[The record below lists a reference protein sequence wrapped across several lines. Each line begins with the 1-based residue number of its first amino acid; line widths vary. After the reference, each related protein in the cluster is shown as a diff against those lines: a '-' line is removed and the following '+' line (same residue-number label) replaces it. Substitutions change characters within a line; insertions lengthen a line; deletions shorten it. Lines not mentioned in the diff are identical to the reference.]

1 MGLAAY
7 MDLTRPKYDLMIC
20 EECGHPKETL
30 CGWEGETPLRWVC
43 PECYGTLKEKEVS
56 VSGNEKKMNEEIR
69 KSIIGKLN
77 SLDDG
82 DKESAHWNADDI
94 LLEALNRAG
103 YQDIAKAWL
112 DARDRI
118 GFWYA

>member
-43 PECYGTLKEKEVS
+43 PECYGELKE
-56 VSGNEKKMNEEIR
+56 R
-69 KSIIGKLN
+69 R
-77 SLDDG
+77 DG
-82 DKESAHWNADDI
+82 SH
-94 LLEALNRAG
+94 
-103 YQDIAKAWL
+103 
-112 DARDRI
+112 
-118 GFWYA
+118 